1 MMNQIKAYQVAQ
13 RAKVSLEEHVDVNNT
28 TAPEDTDVSVEPTQ
42 DVINSDS
49 ASYQHSDNLD
59 IDVSLEES
67 TLIHEGT
74 QGVNID
80 GTGFDE
86 VSGTY
91 KRYVLTGFDATSNP
105 AAEDHDNKNQLV
117 ILMQCG
123 LVKDGVMNGVTIN
136 DLLKVCQNLME
147 GYQSTKFACEENA
160 QALAGINSA
169 LEALE
174 ARINRRT
181 DQGVLNTHVGE
192 NEID

>member
-1 MMNQIKAYQVAQ
+1 MNYFKAHKIAQ
-13 RAKVSLEEHVDVNNT
+13 RARISLEEHVDVNNT
-28 TAPEDTDVSVEPTQ
+28 IAPEDTDVSVEPTD
-42 DVINSDS
+42 DVANSDN
-49 ASYQHSDNLD
+49 ASYQNEGNLD
-59 IDVSLEES
+59 IDISLEES
-67 TLIHEGT
+67 TLIHKGP

-80 GTGFDE
+80 GTSFDE

-91 KRYVLTGFDATSNP
+91 KRFVLTGFDATSNP
-105 AAEDHDNKNQLV
+105 SAEDHDIKDRLV
-117 ILMQCG
+117 ILMQHG
-123 LVKDGVMNGVTIN
+123 LVKDGVMNGVTVN

-174 ARINRRT
+174 ARANRRT
-181 DQGVLNTHVGE
+181 DQGVINTHVGE